1 MSEALVPAVTGP
13 PVARTGPAAM
23 ALPAVIVDAGP
34 VAVERFLEFFAA
46 SIANGRTRAAYGRAV
61 GRFLSWCAAR
71 GLGLRGIAPLHVA
84 AYIRTHP
91 GSAPTVKQHLAAI
104 RVLCDWLV
112 VHQVLPV
119 NPAAAVRGPKHVV
132 TKGATPVLTPAET
145 RSLLDGI
152 DPGSLVGLR
161 DRALLSVMV
170 YSFARVSAVV
180 GMRRQDYFWQGVRG
194 WLRLH
199 EKGGK
204 RHDVPAHHRAA
215 AAVDAYLVAGGVEDA
230 KAPLF
235 QSVDRS
241 GRLSGRSLTR
251 RVVLA
256 MIKRRAAAAGLP
268 SSTCCHTFRATG
280 ITAYLSNGGT
290 LEHAQQIAGHASP
303 RTTKLYDRTADNGH
317 ARRDR
322 THRDLTGGERARPG
336 WARPSVTLLSPA
348 LLGSSVARSSF
359 CAFQPYPRPWL
370 VIPPSS
376 STVRPDA
383 GRDRT
388 HLVHGVARRSACR
401 SRGTDGFR
409 PVRIGRIRG
418 ERREVL
424 ITVDGS
430 PLGWRSRRWTA
441 GRWTPATSSA
451 GWSRLGRRTSC
462 AWWRRSVERAAA
474 AGGRIC
480 RRCLRSGG
488 RRWRGSVW
496 AIRRS
501 SQSTCGCRLPAMC
514 PDCGA
519 DVLASADINGDAQL
533 QLPFNL

>member
-1 MSEALVPAVTGP
+1 MSEALVPARAGS
-13 PVARTGPAAM
+13 AGM

-46 SIANGRTRAAYGRAV
+46 SISNERTRAAYGRAV
-61 GRFLSWCAAR
+61 GQFLSWCAAR
-71 GLGLRGIAPLHVA
+71 GLGLGAIAPLHVA

-112 VHQVLPV
+112 IHQVLPV

-145 RSLLDGI
+145 RLLLDGI
-152 DPGSLVGLR
+152 DAGSLVGLR

-180 GMRRQDYFWQGVRG
+180 GMRRQDYFLQGTRG

-204 RHDVPAHHRAA
+204 RHDVPAHHRAE
-215 AAVDAYLVAGGVEDA
+215 AAVDAYLVADGVEDA

-256 MIKRRAAAAGLP
+256 MIKRRASAAGLP
-268 SSTCCHTFRATG
+268 ASTCCHTFRATG

-303 RTTKLYDRTADNGH
+303 RTTKLYDRTAD
-317 ARRDR
+317 
-322 THRDLTGGERARPG
+322 T
-336 WARPSVTLLSPA
+336 VTLDEIE
-348 LLGSSVARSSF
+348 RI
-359 CAFQPYPRPWL
+359 
-370 VIPPSS
+370 VI
-376 STVRPDA
+376 
-383 GRDRT
+383 
-388 HLVHGVARRSACR
+388 
-401 SRGTDGFR
+401 
-409 PVRIGRIRG
+409 
-418 ERREVL
+418 
-424 ITVDGS
+424 
-430 PLGWRSRRWTA
+430 
-441 GRWTPATSSA
+441 
-451 GWSRLGRRTSC
+451 
-462 AWWRRSVERAAA
+462 
-474 AGGRIC
+474 
-480 RRCLRSGG
+480 
-488 RRWRGSVW
+488 
-496 AIRRS
+496 
-501 SQSTCGCRLPAMC
+501 
-514 PDCGA
+514 
-519 DVLASADINGDAQL
+519 
-533 QLPFNL
+533 

>member
-1 MSEALVPAVTGP
+1 MPARPQWLLAIPDAIRQLEALDRELLVRRDIEQLFGVSRARAAQLMHTFGADLTGYARTLPRTRLLRQLRTYRAGTAFRGEQDRREHLMTELRKARLTGIRVAVPVEALEGRLSDLPAGVVVERDRIEVRYAGATEAVAKLMALAQALTRDYERFEALVAGEGEFGMSEALAPAVTRP
-13 PVARTGPAAM
+13 PVARTGSAGM

-34 VAVERFLEFFAA
+34 AAVERFLEFFAA

-61 GRFLSWCAAR
+61 GQFLSWCAAR
-71 GLGLRGIAPLHVA
+71 GLGLRAIAPLHVA

-152 DPGSLVGLR
+152 DPVSLVGLR

-180 GMRRQDYFWQGVRG
+180 GMRRRDYFLQGTRG

-204 RHDVPAHHRAA
+204 RHDVPAHHRAE
-215 AAVDAYLVAGGVEDA
+215 AAVDAYLVAGGIEDA

-256 MIKRRAAAAGLP
+256 MIKRRSAAAGLP
-268 SSTCCHTFRATG
+268 ASTCCHTFRATG

-303 RTTKLYDRTADNGH
+303 RTTKLYDRTAD
-317 ARRDR
+317 
-322 THRDLTGGERARPG
+322 T
-336 WARPSVTLLSPA
+336 VTLDEIE
-348 LLGSSVARSSF
+348 RI
-359 CAFQPYPRPWL
+359 
-370 VIPPSS
+370 VI
-376 STVRPDA
+376 
-383 GRDRT
+383 
-388 HLVHGVARRSACR
+388 
-401 SRGTDGFR
+401 
-409 PVRIGRIRG
+409 
-418 ERREVL
+418 
-424 ITVDGS
+424 
-430 PLGWRSRRWTA
+430 
-441 GRWTPATSSA
+441 
-451 GWSRLGRRTSC
+451 
-462 AWWRRSVERAAA
+462 
-474 AGGRIC
+474 
-480 RRCLRSGG
+480 
-488 RRWRGSVW
+488 
-496 AIRRS
+496 
-501 SQSTCGCRLPAMC
+501 
-514 PDCGA
+514 
-519 DVLASADINGDAQL
+519 
-533 QLPFNL
+533 